1 MKNTKRL
8 FAVLIAVLMV
18 FSLSIVALAAPNDGK
33 ITVANATI
41 GETYTIYKIFDA
53 KLGDDGAIT
62 YVYDG
67 ELPENDYFAQDEY
80 GFIEMLDAA
89 VDANGNLTEGA
100 ITFLGTLKTEA
111 TESVVAN
118 GSTVIF
124 DELAYGYYYVTSS
137 LGAVVTI
144 DSTNPEAVIID
155 KNNAPTIN
163 KTVNKEE
170 ATIGEVL
177 TFTVEVPLVQYEGD
191 KKIAEYY
198 VFDNMEDC
206 LTYNDDLTATIK
218 IGDGEATAFD
228 GFKVY
233 PKDLEEGVDFEL
245 AEGQDFLAVIVMQN
259 TTTITEGEGEDAE
272 EVTVYDGT
280 FLYDANAV
288 VTFTYTA
295 TVNENV
301 KVGEAMLNY
310 VELNWITDAGR
321 VPPPVPPVPPTPPAE
336 LPSEPNG
343 EGPNSTTKNYSSKI
357 ELTKINGD
365 AEILTGAKFTIS
377 GISTDVAYINETI
390 FVKDDAGEY
399 WMLTDGTYTT
409 EAPKTESYEESG
421 ITYLPNVD
429 FYDSITQKYTKVTN
443 VTKETA
449 ELENITVEGYVDENG
464 VITFTG
470 LGEGEYTI
478 TEIIAPSGYNRLLED
493 IIVNITFDEENKVF
507 TATVD
512 GNDVE
517 VIDGVVAFDV
527 VNYAGTVL
535 PGTGGIGTTIFYV
548 LGGLL
553 LVGAAVLLIT
563 KKLAG
568 AKK

>member
-8 FAVLIAVLMV
+8 FALLIAVLMV
-18 FSLSIVALAAPNDGK
+18 FSMNIIALAANNDGK

-53 KLGDDGAIT
+53 KLGDDDAIT

-67 ELPENDYFAQDEY
+67 TLPENDYFTQDEY
-80 GFIEMLDAA
+80 GFISVQDAA

-100 ITFLGTLKTEA
+100 IEFLGTLKTTA
-111 TESVVAN
+111 TETIVAES
-118 GSTVIF
+118 STVVF

-137 LGAVVTI
+137 LGVAVTI
-144 DSTNPEAVIID
+144 DSTNPEVVIID
-155 KNNAPTIN
+155 KNNAPTIT

-177 TFTVEVPLVQYEGD
+177 TFTVEVPLVQYEGT
-191 KKIAEYY
+191 KKIVEYY

-206 LTYNDDLTATIK
+206 LTYNDDLSATIK
-218 IGDGEATAFD
+218 IGNGEAVEFD
-228 GFKVY
+228 GY
-233 PKDLEEGVDFEL
+233 ELYTKDSTDVEL
-245 AEGQDFLAVIVMQN
+245 AEGQDFLAVIAMQN
-259 TTTITEGEGEDAE
+259 TTTITVGEGEEAE

-310 VELNWITDAGR
+310 VELNWIADAGR

-336 LPSEPNG
+336 LPTEPNG
-343 EGPNSTTKNYSSKI
+343 EGPNGTTKNYSSEIK
-357 ELTKINGD
+357 LTKINGED
-365 AEILTGAKFTIS
+365 ETLVGAKFTIS
-377 GISTDVAYINETI
+377 GISTKVAYINETI
-390 FVKDDAGEY
+390 FVKDDEGDY
-399 WMLTDGTYTT
+399 WMLNDGTYTT
-409 EAPKTESYEESG
+409 DAPITESYTEG
-421 ITYLPNVD
+421 YVTYLANAD
-429 FYDSITQKYTKVTN
+429 KYDSLTQKYTKVTN
-443 VTKETA
+443 VTKETS
-449 ELENITVEGYVDENG
+449 ELENITAEGYVDANG

-470 LGEGEYTI
+470 LGEGEYII
-478 TEIIAPSGYNRLLED
+478 TEIIAPSGYNRLTDDITVVIDFNED
-493 IIVNITFDEENKVF
+493 EKVF

-512 GNDVE
+512 GADTE
-517 VIDGVVAFDV
+517 VVDGVVSFDV
-527 VNYAGTVL
+527 INYAGAVL

-553 LVGAAVLLIT
+553 LVAAAVLLIT
-563 KKLAG
+563 KKFAG
-568 AKK
+568 AKR